1 MLALSGE
8 RLNPRGGEK
17 EAGEDTRVAAFGV
30 PGAQFRVGV
39 LFERCALPRQGRLF
53 GNFGDSKEM
62 PSPLKENTHFFF
74 FFESGKEMEELKM
87 GGMGELGNTLIP
99 LPQTHILVPFC
110 S

>member
-74 FFESGKEMEELKM
+74 FF
-87 GGMGELGNTLIP
+87 
-99 LPQTHILVPFC
+99 
-110 S
+110 